1 MDVEAV
7 RPGATD
13 VGIVVRQALPADR
26 GEIRESLISCGA
38 FTEEEVRVALEIL
51 DIGIP
56 GGLDGDYPVFAA
68 EIQGAVRGYACVGST
83 PLTTATWHLFWICI
97 HPAMQRRGVG
107 RALQEYIEG
116 FVRSRG
122 GERLVLETSGKASY
136 QRARNFYQAVGYSE
150 VGRIRDFY
158 RQGDDCVMY
167 CKTLLSEVP
176 G

>member
-13 VGIVVRQALPADR
+13 LGVIVREARPADR
-26 GEIRESLISCGA
+26 DEIGEALISCGA

-51 DIGIP
+51 NIGIL
-56 GGLDGDYPVFAA
+56 GGLAGDYPVFAA
-68 EIQGAVRGYACVGST
+68 EVHGAVGGYVCVGST
-83 PLTTATWHLFWICI
+83 PLTAATWHLFWICI
-97 HPAMQRRGVG
+97 HPSMQRQGVG
-107 RALQEYIEG
+107 RALQEYVES

-136 QRARNFYQAVGYSE
+136 QRARNFYQAAGYLE

-158 RQGDDCVMY
+158 RHGDDCVMY
-167 CKTLLSEVP
+167 CKTLLSGAP